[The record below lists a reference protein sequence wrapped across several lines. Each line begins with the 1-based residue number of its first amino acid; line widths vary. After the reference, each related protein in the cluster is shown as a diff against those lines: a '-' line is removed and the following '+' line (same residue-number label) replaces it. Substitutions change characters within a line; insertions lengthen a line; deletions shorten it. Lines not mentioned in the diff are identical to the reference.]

1 MRCFYDP
8 RTEAHDPEF
17 RLTHGRVH
25 RNAERKERAE
35 HLANGLA
42 RLGLGTEVPPDAPM
56 EPVRRVH
63 SERFLAFLETAWEA
77 WRALPE
83 PGPEVVPNAFAQ
95 RDWASYPDSV
105 VGRAG
110 WHMGDTSAPL
120 GRDSWAATLASAGTA
135 IAAAD
140 AVAGGEGAAYALCRP
155 PGHHTDREA
164 AAGHCLLNVSAI
176 AAERLRETRDRVAIL
191 DIDVHHGNGTQR
203 IFWERGDVLFVSVH
217 ADPAGYYPF
226 FLGYAGEAGAGAGE
240 GANLNLPLTRSTTD
254 AGWIAAVEE
263 GLARVAAF
271 DPGAL
276 VVSLGLDAHENDPLK
291 GMQVTFDG
299 FARAGRL
306 LAEAGLPTAF
316 VQEGGYLSP
325 DLATSLAAF
334 FGGYLGRDPAG

>member
-8 RTEAHDPEF
+8 RTAAHDPEF
-17 RLTHGRVH
+17 RLTHGLLR
-25 RNAERKERAE
+25 RNAERTERAE
-35 HLANGLA
+35 HLKDGLA
-42 RLGLGTEVPPDAPM
+42 RLGLATEAPPDAPM
-56 EPVRRVH
+56 GPIRRVH
-63 SERFLAFLETAWEA
+63 SERFLDFLETAWDA
-77 WRALPE
+77 WQALPE

-95 RDWASYPDSV
+95 RDWASYPASV

-120 GRDSWAATLASAGTA
+120 GRESWRATLAAAGTA

-140 AVAGGEGAAYALCRP
+140 AVAGGERAAYALCRP

-176 AAERLRETRDRVAIL
+176 AAERLRESHERVAVL

-217 ADPAGYYPF
+217 ADPADYYPF
-226 FLGYAGEAGAGAGE
+226 FAGYGRETGAGAGE
-240 GANLNLPLTRSTTD
+240 GANLNLPLARSTGD
-254 AGWIAAVEE
+254 AGWIAAIEE

-291 GMQVTFDG
+291 GMRVTFEG

-306 LAEAGLPTAF
+306 LAAVGLPTTF

-334 FGGYLGRDPAG
+334 LGGYLGREQER